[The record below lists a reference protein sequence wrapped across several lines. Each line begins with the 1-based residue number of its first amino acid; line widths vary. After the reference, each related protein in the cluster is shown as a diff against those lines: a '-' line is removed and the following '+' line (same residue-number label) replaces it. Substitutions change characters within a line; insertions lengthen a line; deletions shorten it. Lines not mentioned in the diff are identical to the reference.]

1 MIVKPYQNNKINLLN
16 SKIILLYGKN
26 EGHKK
31 EIIKNINKD
40 ITEFLSYEQNEII
53 DNETILFDNIFSGS
67 LFDDKKLIIIKRIT
81 DKFLNIIEKIEP
93 ERIKDTIIILVAD
106 NLEKK
111 SKIRSKFE
119 KDKNF
124 VCIPFYPDSDQVLIK
139 LACDFFR
146 DKKIPIS
153 ASIINLI
160 TNKCKGDREVLFNE
174 LNKIE
179 IYCKNGKT
187 ITEKNI
193 SKLINLIENHNIS
206 ELVDNF
212 LAKNDKKIKIILNEN
227 NFNNEDCILITRT
240 FLIKAKKLLILSK
253 DYEKNKNIELTISSA
268 KPPIFWKEKEITK
281 QQIYKWSPTKI
292 QKLIYKLNEV
302 ELLIKKNF
310 NIAINLIIDFILD
323 KKYEN

>member
-1 MIVKPYQNNKINLLN
+1 M
-16 SKIILLYGKN
+16 
-26 EGHKK
+26 
-31 EIIKNINKD
+31 
-40 ITEFLSYEQNEII
+40 
-53 DNETILFDNIFSGS
+53 
-67 LFDDKKLIIIKRIT
+67 
-81 DKFLNIIEKIEP
+81 
-93 ERIKDTIIILVAD
+93 
-106 NLEKK
+106 
-111 SKIRSKFE
+111 
-119 KDKNF
+119 
-124 VCIPFYPDSDQVLIK
+124 
-139 LACDFFR
+139 
-146 DKKIPIS
+146 
-153 ASIINLI
+153 
-160 TNKCKGDREVLFNE
+160 LFNE